1 MSPWVVKHPSI
12 QDSFF
17 LKVEAPTNLDDAVI
31 KMSCHQHAVNDF
43 DLQLNINDL
52 EIGMLTDHTSSKE
65 VFPYN
70 EARIEELEA
79 KKLKLLLSK
88 RFHQNATNAYWYYV
102 ERQGK

>member
-1 MSPWVVKHPSI
+1 
-12 QDSFF
+12 
-17 LKVEAPTNLDDAVI
+17 
-31 KMSCHQHAVNDF
+31 MSCHQHAVNDF

-52 EIGMLTDHTSSKE
+52 EIGMLTDYSSSKE

-70 EARIEELEA
+70 ETRVEELEA

>member
-1 MSPWVVKHPSI
+1 
-12 QDSFF
+12 
-17 LKVEAPTNLDDAVI
+17 
-31 KMSCHQHAVNDF
+31 MSCHQHAVNDF

-52 EIGMLTDHTSSKE
+52 EISMLTDHSSSKE

-70 EARIEELEA
+70 ETRVEELEA

>member
-1 MSPWVVKHPSI
+1 
-12 QDSFF
+12 
-17 LKVEAPTNLDDAVI
+17 
-31 KMSCHQHAVNDF
+31 MSCHQHAVNDF

>member
-1 MSPWVVKHPSI
+1 MKHPSI

-65 VFPYN
+65 VFPTKFAN
-70 EARIEELEA
+70 EVDNFDNA
-79 KKLKLLLSK
+79 LLTSPIAEIDVVLVSILL
-88 RFHQNATNAYWYYV
+88 
-102 ERQGK
+102 

>member
-1 MSPWVVKHPSI
+1 
-12 QDSFF
+12 
-17 LKVEAPTNLDDAVI
+17 
-31 KMSCHQHAVNDF
+31 MSCHQHAVNDF

-52 EIGMLTDHTSSKE
+52 EIGMLTDHSSSKE

-70 EARIEELEA
+70 ETRVEEL

>member
-1 MSPWVVKHPSI
+1 
-12 QDSFF
+12 
-17 LKVEAPTNLDDAVI
+17 
-31 KMSCHQHAVNDF
+31 MSCHQHAVNDF

-70 EARIEELEA
+70 ETRVEELET

>member
-1 MSPWVVKHPSI
+1 
-12 QDSFF
+12 
-17 LKVEAPTNLDDAVI
+17 
-31 KMSCHQHAVNDF
+31 MSCHQHAVNDF

-52 EIGMLTDHTSSKE
+52 EIGMLTDHSSSKE

-70 EARIEELEA
+70 ETRVEELET